1 MKKTVCFKGVL
12 LLLSLL
18 ILAGCATLSQ
28 KPERTPLTLDSVP
41 GLKGQWFGTAVYLTG
56 ETVPTLME
64 IYNDTVPIEGKIN
77 MTSVPV
83 RVQDR
88 IPAGM
93 GGSSGTAV
101 IEFRKGTITDQGT
114 LLIITGESVTEFSLY
129 TEGTRPRLEGWFY
142 YYGAKGNLT
151 LYKK

>member
-12 LLLSLL
+12 ALLSFY
-18 ILAGCATLSQ
+18 ILASCATPSQ
-28 KPERTPLTLDSVP
+28 EPESTRLTLNNAP
-41 GLKGQWFGTAVYLTG
+41 GLKGQWFGTAVYRTG
-56 ETVPTLME
+56 ETAPALME
-64 IYNDTVPIEGKIN
+64 VYNDTVPIEGKISI
-77 MTSVPV
+77 TSVPV

-88 IPAGM
+88 IPPGM
-93 GGSSGTAV
+93 GGPSGTAA
-101 IEFRKGTITDQGT
+101 IDFRKGTITDQGS
-114 LLIITGESVTEFSLY
+114 LLIITGESVTEFFLF

>member
-1 MKKTVCFKGVL
+1 MGQANHFRTVVL
-12 LLLSLL
+12 FLTLLT
-18 ILAGCATLSQ
+18 LASCATPTQ
-28 KPERTPLTLDSVP
+28 EPERARLTLNSVP
-41 GLKGQWFGTAVYLTG
+41 ILKGQWFGTAVYMTG
-56 ETVPTLME
+56 ETAPTLME
-64 IYNDTVPIEGKIN
+64 IYNDTVPIEGKVNI
-77 MTSVPV
+77 TSVPV

-93 GGSSGTAV
+93 GGPSGTAV
-101 IEFRKGTITDQGT
+101 IDFRKGTITDQGT
-114 LLIITGESVTEFSLY
+114 FLIIAGEIVIEFSLF